1 VGVLQRL
8 RGSISGT
15 GGQDRRRRALIA
27 TSPGLGS
34 VHRATPMMTA
44 RDVAF
49 AVGALTVFTFL
60 LLIAVKVLL

>member
-1 VGVLQRL
+1 
-8 RGSISGT
+8 
-15 GGQDRRRRALIA
+15 
-27 TSPGLGS
+27 
-34 VHRATPMMTA
+34 MMTA